1 VGALL
6 GPIVNRFLSIRTMI
20 IGGQF
25 AIATFNICVIIFQ
38 IIDLPIMILVS
49 MVAVLTVYQVTMGS
63 YYFVYAS

>member
-1 VGALL
+1 
-6 GPIVNRFLSIRTMI
+6 MI